1 MDMTEGIVIKK
12 RSKVKDKY
20 DDVSNDLIWTTVID
34 CDSLSQNLWSKEVAK
49 HFSSTNVKK
58 NEANEK

>member
-1 MDMTEGIVIKK
+1 M
-12 RSKVKDKY
+12 SDKY
-20 DDVSNDLIWTTVID
+20 EDVSNDLIWTTVIA
-34 CDSLSQNLWSKEVAK
+34 CDSLSQNLQAREVAK